1 MKNIVVIGGGSGV
14 GAALVSSL
22 KQNNQIFGSFNN
34 STIQAEINVHP
45 FKLNVLEEEWD
56 LSSLPDEIHGLVYCP
71 GSINLM
77 PFKRIKPEDFEKD
90 YKLQVIGAIKI
101 IQSLLEPLKKGKASI
116 VFFSTVAVKM
126 GYNFHSQV
134 ASSKGA
140 LEGLTKALAA
150 EFAPTIRVNTIAPSL
165 TDTPLAGRLLN
176 NPEKKAAHGEKHPLK
191 RVGEPEDIANAA
203 EFLLSEKSS
212 WITGQIIQVDGGISS
227 LKV

>member
-22 KQNNQIFGSFNN
+22 KQNNQIFASFNN
-34 STIQAEINVHP
+34 STIKAETNVQP

-56 LSSLPDEIHGLVYCP
+56 LNSLPDEIHGLVYCP

-101 IQSLLEPLKKGKASI
+101 IQSLLEPLKKGNASI
-116 VFFSTVAVKM
+116 VFFSTVAVKI

-150 EFAPTIRVNTIAPSL
+150 EFAPMIRVNTIAPSL
-165 TDTPLAGRLLN
+165 TDTPLAVRLLN
-176 NPEKKAAHGEKHPLK
+176 NAEKKAAHGEKHPLK
-191 RVGEPEDIANAA
+191 RVGEPEDIADAA
-203 EFLLSEKSS
+203 EFLLSDKSS
-212 WITGQIIQVDGGISS
+212 WITGQIIHVDGGISS